1 MTSDWKQLPNA
12 PYIIRILESVKVD
25 PSIWVAEWNQE
36 WDDAWDNLVDTS
48 RRKYTNIMIWDDLE
62 ACDSHHHRR
71 ALYAAR
77 GAIMALIADD
87 NCAYMLDSDPEELA
101 IIAKLGDPR
110 AILLLP
116 ACIRFK
122 REL

>member
-1 MTSDWKQLPNA
+1 
-12 PYIIRILESVKVD
+12 
-25 PSIWVAEWNQE
+25 
-36 WDDAWDNLVDTS
+36 
-48 RRKYTNIMIWDDLE
+48 MIWDDLK
-62 ACDSHHHRR
+62 ACNNGQDKN
-71 ALYAAR
+71 LYWAQ